1 MTSKQ
6 VFSVTALCFPPPT
19 FLSKFLSIG
28 IISPNIALPVVHS
41 YSESKKVYIMLH
53 PRHNCAILP

>member
-1 MTSKQ
+1 M
-6 VFSVTALCFPPPT
+6 FSSPT
-19 FLSKFLSIG
+19 FLSKFLSMG

-53 PRHNCAILP
+53 PRHNYAILP